1 MDWKLLVLIAGGGAI
16 GSVARFLLA
25 ASITK
30 GTHHILGTLAV
41 NVLGCFVIGLLL
53 FGPLSAQLGPS
64 GRAFLAVGILGGFT
78 TMSSF
83 SYETIALFE
92 AQKVNLALTN
102 IAATLL
108 ACLTGTWLG
117 RFVGLSLGP

>member
-1 MDWKLLVLIAGGGAI
+1 MDWKLVVFVAGGGAV

-30 GTHHILGTLAV
+30 GTHHIVGTLAV
-41 NVLGCFVIGLLL
+41 NVVGCFLIGLLL
-53 FGPLSAQLGPS
+53 FGPLSAHVGPS

-83 SYETIALFE
+83 SYETVALFE
-92 AQKVNLALTN
+92 AQKVNLAITN
-102 IAATLL
+102 IAATFV
-108 ACLTGTWLG
+108 ACLAGTWLG
-117 RFVGLSLGP
+117 RFVGLSIA